1 MSLIASTTAM
11 TANFKKHLNAWSDPI
26 SNFFTSAEKEVDNNL
41 TSGVVIKVFKSI
53 RYSYYGT
60 PYITAIF
67 GDNGEVA
74 SVLICCGPKSDFCY
88 KTGLSLEGLYIKPQK
103 TPGLV
108 NKFKIRSFDDVIDKE
123 ARDNLKDIDAG
134 KKEFVPAGTT
144 ATGPIN
150 NVEDSAE
157 EDFPAGTT
165 ATGPITN
172 VEDSAEEDLPVGT
185 TATGPITNVEESAE
199 EDLPVG
205 TTATGPVDKGIQ
217 DTNDPIPLKDGAESE
232 LEYIEKNLSKKEII
246 AGLRIHYFLI
256 H

>member
-26 SNFFTSAEKEVDNNL
+26 SNFFTSVEKEVDNNL
-41 TSGVVIKVFKSI
+41 TSGVVIKVFKTI
-53 RYSYYGT
+53 RYSYFGT
-60 PYITAIF
+60 PYITALF
-67 GDNGEVA
+67 GDNGKEA

-103 TPGLV
+103 TPGMV
-108 NKFKIRSFDDVIDKE
+108 NKFKIRSFEDVINE
-123 ARDNLKDIDAG
+123 EERNYLRDIDAG
-134 KKEFVPAGTT
+134 KKEFTPV
-144 ATGPIN
+144 
-150 NVEDSAE
+150 
-157 EDFPAGTT
+157 GTT

-185 TATGPITNVEESAE
+185 TATGP
-199 EDLPVG
+199 
-205 TTATGPVDKGIQ
+205 VDKGIQ
-217 DTNDPIPLKDGAESE
+217 DKNDPIPLKDGAESE

>member
-108 NKFKIRSFDDVIDKE
+108 NKFKIRSFDDVINE
-123 ARDNLKDIDAG
+123 EERNYLRDIDAG
-134 KKEFVPAGTT
+134 KKEYIPV
-144 ATGPIN
+144 
-150 NVEDSAE
+150 
-157 EDFPAGTT
+157 GTT

-185 TATGPITNVEESAE
+185 TATGP
-199 EDLPVG
+199 
-205 TTATGPVDKGIQ
+205 VDKGIQ
-217 DTNDPIPLKDGAESE
+217 DKNDPIPLKDGAESE

>member
-26 SNFFTSAEKEVDNNL
+26 SNFFTSVEKEVDNNL
-41 TSGVVIKVFKSI
+41 TSGVVIKVFKTI
-53 RYSYYGT
+53 RYSYFGT
-60 PYITAIF
+60 PYITALF
-67 GDNGEVA
+67 GDNGKEA

-108 NKFKIRSFDDVIDKE
+108 NKFKIRSFDDVVNE
-123 ARDNLKDIDAG
+123 EERNYLRDIDAG
-134 KKEFVPAGTT
+134 KKEF
-144 ATGPIN
+144 I
-150 NVEDSAE
+150 
-157 EDFPAGTT
+157 
-165 ATGPITN
+165 
-172 VEDSAEEDLPVGT
+172 PVGT
-185 TATGPITNVEESAE
+185 TATG
-199 EDLPVG
+199 L
-205 TTATGPVDKGIQ
+205 VDKEIQ
-217 DTNDPIPLKDGAESE
+217 DKNDPIPHKDGAESE